1 MLATNYL
8 NATTNCSAVNAAD
21 WLQNLYIYN
30 ADSFKNHDSWF
41 AMASFTDG
49 DPNDF
54 FAIGTAWY
62 DKNTNR
68 LVLDNREFPDQ
79 WVCLTR
85 VFRIVL
91 KAQG

>member
-1 MLATNYL
+1 
-8 NATTNCSAVNAAD
+8 
-21 WLQNLYIYN
+21 
-30 ADSFKNHDSWF
+30 
-41 AMASFTDG
+41 MASFTDG
-49 DPNDF
+49 DPNDY

-68 LVLDNREFPDQ
+68 LVLDNREIPEQ

-85 VFRIVL
+85 VFRLVL